1 MIQPYFKRS
10 LKCMLLC
17 LPLSLSLSKAGAQ
30 TYCTPQVTATNF
42 YISNAMF
49 NYGSPG
55 VNWPTGNN
63 GYSATLSSSSK
74 TIPRYYTHTAAF
86 WYYATNT
93 TAAPITVY
101 IRFFADWNHDG
112 DFSDPGETGYSAQ
125 QVLAPNTGTGTGYNV
140 YPPLNALTGT
150 TRVRIILSQN
160 SDVTDPCAP
169 VTGEVEDY
177 IFTIQNSSAPVLST
191 TANVFLNSLLTTQTA
206 SEGFTINQLITG
218 SQPDMPLITDP
229 DDSTGYYV
237 PRGIAI
243 TGATGTGTWQYKA
256 TPAST
261 WTNVGAVTGLNALLL
276 MGDAADNRYLP
287 GGRLRFIPTGAGN
300 PALTFRAWDGT
311 TGTHGAYG
319 TAVVS
324 GGTSAFSTAVRSVSL
339 PVVTANP
346 TRHFYMASASADNIL
361 ASFFDPAGGLAYTP
375 ATIVSDNTNLTNVTD
390 IDLDA
395 ANNRLVWTESA
406 VVDKIVSADFDGSNV
421 TVLYTFPTSGSAP
434 NGIAIGGGKMFYTDN
449 GLTAKGVYKAT
460 LSGGGN
466 VRITGNAGQ
475 LAMPNQVRDIEYYNN
490 KLYVIARATPIG
502 NYSVYQMDT
511 TGANPVEVVS
521 TPNVIQHLE
530 VAAGNVYWTELVNNN
545 AALYVKPI
553 AGTTVTTL
561 ATGTGRQFRDIEVD
575 SANNKVYYI
584 DLMSGSAQPADRALM
599 AVPMTGGSPVKVLSL
614 PENYI
619 TLVSD
624 IAPTALAIT
633 LQDFSGKALARTNHL
648 QWQVGNEGPGARYTL
663 ERSADGTTFAPLA
676 LIAGKAAHQY
686 QYEDAN
692 PLPGVSFYRLH
703 LQDAAGQDSYS
714 KTIALQRSAAIKD
727 NILVYPNPVTD
738 VVKVLGDELQL
749 LELYNIMGQKVA
761 AVSGANSLSMA
772 HLPAGIYNLRIT
784 LAGTETVISQ
794 RVIKQ

>member
-1 MIQPYFKRS
+1 MFHPYFKRS
-10 LKCMLLC
+10 LKFMLLC
-17 LPLSLSLSKAGAQ
+17 MPLSAPLSQAQAQ

-49 NYGSPG
+49 NYASPG
-55 VNWPTGNN
+55 VNYPTGYN
-63 GYSATLSSSSK
+63 GYSATVSSSSK

-86 WYYATNT
+86 WYYITNT
-93 TAAPITVY
+93 TAAPLTVY
-101 IRFFADWNHDG
+101 FRFFADWNHDG

-125 QVLAPNTGTGTGYNV
+125 QTIAPNTGTGTGYNV
-140 YPPLNALTGT
+140 YPPVNALTGA
-150 TRVRIILSQN
+150 TRVRIVVSQN
-160 SDVTDPCAP
+160 SDLTDPCAP

-177 IFTIQNSSAPVLST
+177 IFTVQNSSAPVLST

-218 SQPDMPLITDP
+218 SQPDMSLITDP

-243 TGATGTGTWQYKA
+243 TGATGSGTWQYRA
-256 TPAST
+256 TPTSA
-261 WTNVGAVTGLNALLL
+261 WTNVGSVTGLNALLL
-276 MGDAADNRYLP
+276 MGDAADNRYQP

-311 TGTHGAYG
+311 TGTHGAYS

-324 GGTSAFSTAVRSVSL
+324 GGTSAFSTAIRSVSL

-361 ASFFDPAGGLAYTP
+361 SSFFDPAGALAYTP

-395 ANNRLVWTESA
+395 TNNRLVWTESA
-406 VVDKIVSADFDGSNV
+406 VVDKIVSSDFDGSNV
-421 TVLYTFPTSGSAP
+421 TVLYTFPTSGSVP
-434 NGIAIGGGKMFYTDN
+434 NGIANGGGKMFYTDN
-449 GLTAKGVYKAT
+449 GLTTKGVYQAT
-460 LSGGGN
+460 LSAGNN

-475 LAMPNQVRDIEYYNN
+475 LANPNQVRDIEYYNN
-490 KLYVIARATPIG
+490 KLYVITRATAIS

-521 TPNVIQHLE
+521 TPNVIQHLD

-561 ATGTGRQFRDIEVD
+561 ATGAGRQFRDIEVD
-575 SANNKVYYI
+575 SANNKVYYL

-599 AVPMTGGSPVKVLSL
+599 AVPMGGGSPVKVLSL

-624 IAPTALAIT
+624 IIPVALAIT
-633 LQDFSGKALARTNHL
+633 LQDFSGKALPKANRL
-648 QWQVGNEGPGARYTL
+648 QWLVGNEGPDARYTL
-663 ERSADGTTFAPLA
+663 ERSADGVSFTPLA
-676 LIAGKAAHQY
+676 VIAGKKMTAY
-686 QYEDAN
+686 QYEDAR
-692 PLPGVSFYRLH
+692 PLPGTSFYRLH

-714 KTIALQRSAAIKD
+714 KTVALERSAGMGNAVV
-727 NILVYPNPVTD
+727 VYPNPVSD
-738 VVKVLGDELQL
+738 VLQVLGAEVQL
-749 LELYNIMGQKVA
+749 LELYNLMGQKVA
-761 AVSGANSLSMA
+761 VAGAQNNLSLA
-772 HLPAGIYNLRIT
+772 QLPAGIYNLRIT
-784 LAGTETVISQ
+784 LAGSGEVISEK
-794 RVIKQ
+794 VIKQ